1 MPARFEVQR
10 AFALPERELLALA
23 GTVREGTASAGMT
36 ARLLGEEGVFERP
49 VHAVELLAD
58 EAGVTGPPS
67 PCLTFHARDA
77 ERLAEWLALEWKGR
91 MLELSW

>member
-36 ARLLGEEGVFERP
+36 ARLLGE
-49 VHAVELLAD
+49 
-58 EAGVTGPPS
+58 
-67 PCLTFHARDA
+67 
-77 ERLAEWLALEWKGR
+77 
-91 MLELSW
+91 